1 MPRIFDNIDLYVA
14 SAAECLL
21 FTADISGA
29 MGIP

>member
-21 FTADISGA
+21 FTPDISA